1 MLPLLRYAAALPSYY
16 FADAVKA
23 LSDEFQLTEEEREA
37 LLPGGSQRLFTNR
50 VSWAQMYLKKAGALD
65 SIGRAT
71 YAITERGRQLLAQNL
86 STIDNSVLRQF
97 QEFTAFEGQRGST
110 EASSSEKVDS
120 SSPVQ
125 ELDPFES
132 FNRSYL
138 ALRQNLADELLET
151 LKRTDPTFFE
161 QLVVDLL
168 VAMGYGGSDTEI
180 RAAAMKGST
189 DQGIDGVIKEDLL
202 GLSHIYL
209 QAKRWKESVGRP
221 TVQGFAGSMDQFH
234 ATKGVMITTSTFTE
248 GARSYINQIGKTI
261 ILIDGRQLVQL
272 MIEHGLGVK
281 TVETYKIQ
289 AIDYSYYE
297 LEGLNPAQAGID
309 SKSG

>member
-1 MLPLLRYAAALPSYY
+1 MPIPNYQSVMLPLLRYAAAGSSYY

-23 LSDEFQLTEEEREA
+23 LSDEFQLTDEEREA

-86 STIDNSVLRQF
+86 SAIDNSVLRQF
-97 QEFTAFEGQRGST
+97 QEFTAFEGQRAST
-110 EASSSEKVDS
+110 ETANLEKADS
-120 SSPVQ
+120 NQATQ
-125 ELDPFES
+125 ELDPFET

-209 QAKRWKESVGRP
+209 QAKRWKDSVGRP

-234 ATKGVMITTSTFTE
+234 ATCK
-248 GARSYINQIGKTI
+248 R
-261 ILIDGRQLVQL
+261 
-272 MIEHGLGVK
+272 
-281 TVETYKIQ
+281 
-289 AIDYSYYE
+289 
-297 LEGLNPAQAGID
+297 
-309 SKSG
+309 